1 VRGIR
6 RVVEKMMSMMGRG
19 EEEER
24 GEELGAMAEV
34 LMLTA
39 PRFFIH
45 HPYPDSLSPKWKH
58 RGQSEISNTD

>member
-1 VRGIR
+1 MRGTR
-6 RVVEKMMSMMGRG
+6 RVEEEKMMSMMGRG

-24 GEELGAMAEV
+24 GELGAMAEV